1 MTLIDIKMFKHELAT
16 IFRHVQ
22 STTMHP
28 RDVRVIERIGD
39 ELVRYEEDRGTV
51 FLAKEIVERLR
62 KLSMAANRAASAEKY
77 SRYNGQAVFPA
88 QYTYGS
94 IYWQSRRV
102 NQNGRA

>member
-1 MTLIDIKMFKHELAT
+1 MTLVDIKMFKHELAT

-22 STTMHP
+22 TTTMHP

-51 FLAKEIVERLR
+51 FLAKDIVERLR
-62 KLSMAANRAASAEKY
+62 KLSMAANRVASAEKY
-77 SRYNGQAVFPA
+77 SRYSGPAMFPG

-102 NQNGRA
+102 TQNGKA